1 MACSG
6 RWRRGHGDG
15 GGGGAPVSSRTA
27 LALTEGYQ
35 RAREEAVGCWGG
47 GGAVVVAE
55 EQRGR
60 AIVGTDAGGRYG
72 VEAALLRALRMV
84 KESR

>member
-1 MACSG
+1 M
-6 RWRRGHGDG
+6 
-15 GGGGAPVSSRTA
+15 SSRTA

-47 GGAVVVAE
+47 GGAVAVAE

-60 AIVGTDAGGRYG
+60 AIVGTDAGGCYD
-72 VEAALLRALRMV
+72 VEAALL
-84 KESR
+84 